1 MTHWKKLTNPDY
13 LGAYALDEGQELILT
28 ISYVREETVTG
39 PDGKKEDCTVIHFAE
54 KVKPMILNVTNA
66 KTITKIYETPYIENW
81 AGKKIQIYVAQVK
94 AFGDLVDALRIRPFI
109 PKEDE
114 YICDSC
120 KKKIEGYGKLTPRD
134 VAQSTLKKYGK
145 QLCAE
150 CGAKAKA
157 EAEKAETKTDAL
169 SEVIEE

>member
-1 MTHWKKLTNPDY
+1 M
-13 LGAYALDEGQELILT
+13 
-28 ISYVREETVTG
+28 
-39 PDGKKEDCTVIHFAE
+39 
-54 KVKPMILNVTNA
+54 
-66 KTITKIYETPYIENW
+66 
-81 AGKKIQIYVAQVK
+81 AQVK

>member
-39 PDGKKEDCTVIHFAE
+39 PDGKKEDCTVMHFAE

-66 KTITKIYETPYIENW
+66 KTISKIYETPYIENW

-157 EAEKAETKTDAL
+157 EAEKAEAKTDAL

>member
-39 PDGKKEDCTVIHFAE
+39 PDGKKEDCTVMHFAE

-66 KTITKIYETPYIENW
+66 KTITKIYNTPYIENW

>member
-66 KTITKIYETPYIENW
+66 KTISKIYETPYIENW

-157 EAEKAETKTDAL
+157 EAEKAEAKTDAL

>member
-120 KKKIEGYGKLTPRD
+120 KKKIEGYGKMTPRD

-157 EAEKAETKTDAL
+157 EAEKAETKADAL

>member
-66 KTITKIYETPYIENW
+66 KTISKIYETPYIENW

-120 KKKIEGYGKLTPRD
+120 KKKIEGYGKLTSRD

-157 EAEKAETKTDAL
+157 EAEKAEAKTDAL

>member
-66 KTITKIYETPYIENW
+66 KTISKIYETPYIENW